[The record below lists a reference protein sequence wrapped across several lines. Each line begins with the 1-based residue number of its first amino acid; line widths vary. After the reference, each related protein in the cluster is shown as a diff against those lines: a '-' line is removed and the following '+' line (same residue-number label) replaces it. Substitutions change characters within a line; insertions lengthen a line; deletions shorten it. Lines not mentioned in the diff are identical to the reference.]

1 MSSPKLST
9 SGCGSCMTRDHSMT
23 IFPFP
28 AGNYPVRT
36 ESDISVLSDRKLP
49 KNKKGPAKPIAKRV
63 YEMVEM
69 RGVEPHV
76 FTPLEALKQGLFCFL

>member
-1 MSSPKLST
+1 
-9 SGCGSCMTRDHSMT
+9 MTRDHSVT
-23 IFPFP
+23 TFSFPP
-28 AGNYPVRT
+28 GNHPVRT

-49 KNKKGPAKPIAKRV
+49 ENKKRPAKPTAKRV

-76 FTPLEALKQGLFCFL
+76 FTPLEDLF

>member
-1 MSSPKLST
+1 
-9 SGCGSCMTRDHSMT
+9 MTRDHSVT

-28 AGNYPVRT
+28 PGNHPVRT
-36 ESDISVLSDRKLP
+36 ESDISVLDDWKLP
-49 KNKKGPAKPIAKRV
+49 ENKKGPARPIAKRV

-76 FTPLEALKQGLFCFL
+76 FTPLEALF

>member
-1 MSSPKLST
+1 
-9 SGCGSCMTRDHSMT
+9 MTRDHSVT

-28 AGNYPVRT
+28 SGNHPVRT
-36 ESDISVLSDRKLP
+36 ESDISVLSDQKLLE
-49 KNKKGPAKPIAKRV
+49 NKKGPAKPTDKRV

-76 FTPLEALKQGLFCFL
+76 FTPLEALF

>member
-49 KNKKGPAKPIAKRV
+49 KNKKGPAKPIANRV
-63 YEMVEM
+63 YKMVEM

-76 FTPLEALKQGLFCFL
+76 FTPLEALF

>member
-1 MSSPKLST
+1 
-9 SGCGSCMTRDHSMT
+9 MTRDHSVT
-23 IFPFP
+23 TFLFLP
-28 AGNYPVRT
+28 GNNSVRT

-49 KNKKGPAKPIAKRV
+49 ENKKGPAKPIAKRV

-76 FTPLEALKQGLFCFL
+76 STPLEALFKGLFCFL

>member
-1 MSSPKLST
+1 MV
-9 SGCGSCMTRDHSMT
+9 RDHSVT

-28 AGNYPVRT
+28 SGNHPVRT
-36 ESDISVLSDRKLP
+36 ESDISVLSDQKLP
-49 KNKKGPAKPIAKRV
+49 ENKKRPAKPIAKRV

-76 FTPLEALKQGLFCFL
+76 FTPLEDLF

>member
-1 MSSPKLST
+1 
-9 SGCGSCMTRDHSMT
+9 MTRDHSVT
-23 IFPFP
+23 IFPFLP
-28 AGNYPVRT
+28 SNHLVRT

-49 KNKKGPAKPIAKRV
+49 ENKKRPAKPIAKRV

-76 FTPLEALKQGLFCFL
+76 STPLEVLFQGLFCFL

>member
-1 MSSPKLST
+1 
-9 SGCGSCMTRDHSMT
+9 MTRDHSVT

-28 AGNYPVRT
+28 PGNHSVRT
-36 ESDISVLSDRKLP
+36 ESDISVLSDQKLP
-49 KNKKGPAKPIAKRV
+49 ENKKGPAKPIAKRV

-76 FTPLEALKQGLFCFL
+76 STPLEALF